1 MAGINRIL
9 KNELDALVSLRAF
22 FLDEYDKMPEG
33 TIETYTVN
41 KKVYIRIRYS
51 DNTKKR
57 ALSMKD
63 KSDIALAQKLRR
75 KRFLK
80 SALKIIDN
88 NIAVLE
94 KAAKKYMEFDPKAIS
109 DSLSL
114 AYRIPPGQEKEI
126 DTFFVPRPSSDY
138 VFRSKSEQIIA
149 LVLESNGLEI
159 MYEKE
164 EFINRKAYRPA
175 GIL

>member
-1 MAGINRIL
+1 
-9 KNELDALVSLRAF
+9 
-22 FLDEYDKMPEG
+22 MPVG
-33 TIETYTVN
+33 TLETYTVN
-41 KKVYIRIRYS
+41 KRVYIRIRYS

-57 ALSMKD
+57 ALSMKE

>member
-1 MAGINRIL
+1 
-9 KNELDALVSLRAF
+9 
-22 FLDEYDKMPEG
+22 
-33 TIETYTVN
+33 
-41 KKVYIRIRYS
+41 
-51 DNTKKR
+51 
-57 ALSMKD
+57 
-63 KSDIALAQKLRR
+63 
-75 KRFLK
+75 
-80 SALKIIDN
+80 
-88 NIAVLE
+88 
-94 KAAKKYMEFDPKAIS
+94 
-109 DSLSL
+109 L